1 MPARIVS
8 AALIMLIVLYAAGV
22 SAATY
27 VSDELSVNMRRG
39 AGYNFGISELV
50 KAGTQVA
57 VLSRG
62 GGWTKIR
69 TPKGETGFV
78 LSRFLTNT
86 PAARDRLQGMQA
98 RVEQLEQTNQDL
110 KQELA
115 KALGGAEE
123 LGKLKRELIAENKR
137 LKSELTEIKR
147 AASNAVKLR
156 DENQH
161 FRKKILAM
169 ESEIEGLRHENKA
182 LQSRRDGMKVG
193 AFILVVGIVLGLLL
207 PLFRRRKRNT
217 WDSL

>member
-8 AALIMLIVLYAAGV
+8 SALITLIFLYATIA

-27 VSDELSVNMRRG
+27 VSDELSINMRRG
-39 AGYNFGISELV
+39 AGYNYGISELV
-50 KAGTQVA
+50 KSGTPVTALSQSDGWTRIRTPDGETGY
-57 VLSRG
+57 VLSR
-62 GGWTKIR
+62 
-69 TPKGETGFV
+69 
-78 LSRFLTNT
+78 LLTNT
-86 PAARDRLQGMQA
+86 PAARDRLKTLQS
-98 RVEQLEQTNQDL
+98 RVAELEQTNADL

-115 KALGGAEE
+115 TALGGAEQ
-123 LGKLKRELIAENKR
+123 LGKLKRELIAENKK

-156 DENQH
+156 NENQH

-193 AFILVVGIVLGLLL
+193 AFILVIGILLGLLL